1 MTTTPR
7 KPIELSTTIIAV
19 IMYAMVTAVLVIFKT
34 PLEKALAIALFS
46 LPISTVYGGCIID
59 EMLGA
64 LHEKG
69 LKRAV
74 LGWIVMLFGL
84 IGLFGVAGGIHD
96 MHLGFFLTGVASI
109 GIACG
114 LIKLYPDAVE

>member
-7 KPIELSTTIIAV
+7 KPIDLSTKTIAI
-19 IMYAMVTAVLVIFKT
+19 IMYVFVTAVLVIFKT

-46 LPISTVYGGCIID
+46 LPISTLYGACIIGD
-59 EMLGA
+59 MLGS
-64 LHEKG
+64 LNEKG

-74 LGWIVMLFGL
+74 LGWTTGFFVLVGIFL
-84 IGLFGVAGGIHD
+84 IAGGIHE
-96 MHLGFFLTGVASI
+96 MHLGIFLTGVATF

-114 LIKLYPDAVE
+114 LIHLYPDAQ